1 TYDHRIIQGAESGRF
16 LQQVE
21 ALLQGENG
29 FYEGVFADLGVTLPA
44 LPPLP
49 QPKLA
54 AAAVAPD
61 GGPAPSSAALAAP
74 AAAAPAAA
82 VPAAAEIE
90 ELMQAVQAATS
101 LLKAHR
107 THGHLAAHLDPLGR
121 PPEGDPA
128 F

>member
-29 FYEGVFADLGVTLPA
+29 FYEGVFADLGVALPS

-61 GGPAPSSAALAAP
+61 GGPAPSSVATAATAAP
-74 AAAAPAAA
+74 AAVAMPG
-82 VPAAAEIE
+82 PAAAEVE

-101 LLKAHR
+101 LL
-107 THGHLAAHLDPLGR
+107 
-121 PPEGDPA
+121 
-128 F
+128 